1 MKIKAVTPNSIAR
14 EIDLRP
20 GDNLLEINGHSL
32 RDVIDYRFYESDEIL
47 ELLVQRNGSTFS
59 VEIEKDPYQPLG
71 LEFPDLKFKAC
82 GNHCVFCFTDQN
94 PKGLRKSLYFKDED
108 YRLSF
113 LYGNYTTLTN
123 VKQADLDRIVE
134 QHLSP
139 LYVSVHATDWDTRR
153 FLLGI
158 KRPDRLL
165 EKLGFLVE
173 HGIEVHTQ
181 IVICPGINDGKILQK
196 TLGDLK
202 ALYPGVRS
210 TAVVPL
216 GLTKYRQGL
225 TALQPVTDAYARTIV
240 QEIVAY
246 QERFLKEIG
255 TRFVFPSDEFL
266 LRGGFEIPE
275 ESYYENYP
283 QLEDGVGMVRLM
295 LENVRKVVPRL
306 PKRLKTPQQVTLV
319 TGQLAFPILQDAVV
333 PHLKTIPNLA
343 IHLLPIQNTFYGDS
357 ITVTGLLSG
366 QDIFRALKIQKENSS
381 VFLSEKLV
389 NYDGLFLDDWKP
401 ETIEKRLNRKIYLI
415 DDYFRNLPEML
426 KELEL

>member
-1 MKIKAVTPNSIAR
+1 MKIKAVVPNSIAG

-20 GDNLLEINGHSL
+20 GDNLLEINGHFL
-32 RDVIDYRFYESDEIL
+32 RDIIDYRFYENDDIL
-47 ELLVQRNGSTFS
+47 ELLVQRNGSTFTI
-59 VEIEKDPYQPLG
+59 EIEKDPYEPLG
-71 LEFPDLKFKAC
+71 LEFSDLKFKAC
-82 GNHCVFCFTDQN
+82 GNHCVFCFIDQN

-139 LYVSVHATDWDTRR
+139 MYVSVHATDWPTRQ

-158 KRPDRLL
+158 KRPDFLL
-165 EKLGFLVE
+165 EKLRFLTE

-181 IVICPGINDGKILQK
+181 IVLCPGINDGKILQK

-202 ALYPGVRS
+202 ALFPGVRS

-216 GLTKYRQGL
+216 GLTKHRQGL
-225 TALQPVTDAYARTIV
+225 TPLQPVTDAYARTFV
-240 QEIVAY
+240 LEILAY
-246 QERFLKEIG
+246 QEHFLKEIG
-255 TRFVFPSDEFL
+255 TRFVFASDEFL

-275 ESYYENYP
+275 ESYYEDYP

-295 LENVRKVVPRL
+295 LENVKAVVPHL
-306 PKRLKTPQQVTLV
+306 PKRLKVSRQLTLV
-319 TGQLAFPILQDAVV
+319 TGQLAHPILQDAVI
-333 PHLKTIPNLA
+333 PHLKKIRNLTV
-343 IHLLPIQNTFYGDS
+343 HLLPVRNTFYGDS

-366 QDIFRALKIQKENSS
+366 QDIYHALKDQKENGV
-381 VFLSEKLV
+381 VFLSEKLI

-401 ETIEKRLNRKIYLI
+401 ETIEERINRKIYLI

-426 KELEL
+426 KELKL